1 MKNILARGGIEFLAV
16 LLGITLSLYIDQQI
30 EESAILKTEKSLL
43 SDLQVSLNQDIDY
56 AHEVLKDMRGSI
68 DAQEI
73 LINYECN
80 EVENLKPKELGVL
93 FGTVIRGS
101 TSLFPRYGV
110 YRSLVSNS
118 EMKYIE
124 NQELKD
130 KLIDLYDFKFKRYEN
145 VDPIITNLYQY
156 GLGEFLVEKVYFDF
170 REDDYNILISTDKGV
185 FSYLNQKIAYNDYGK
200 IEFNSYPNVLAFTLL
215 ENELVISSYDVNYG
229 TLNDYYCKTN
239 RRKQFDLL
247 FHQI

>member
-30 EESAILKTEKSLL
+30 EESAIVKNEKSLL

-80 EVENLKPKELGVL
+80 EVENLTPKELGVL

-118 EMKYIE
+118 EMKYI
-124 NQELKD
+124 
-130 KLIDLYDFKFKRYEN
+130 
-145 VDPIITNLYQY
+145 TNLYQY
-156 GLGEFLVEKVYFDF
+156 GLGEFLVENFGFYRGKDF
-170 REDDYNILISTDKGV
+170 QIVEKHLLINKDAFCDGS
-185 FSYLNQKIAYNDYGK
+185 LQKEVMK
-200 IEFNSYPNVLAFTLL
+200 
-215 ENELVISSYDVNYG
+215 ISSMTGVVHWMLEEIVESMNEVNLLIDEE
-229 TLNDYYCKTN
+229 LN
-239 RRKQFDLL
+239 
-247 FHQI
+247 

>member
-30 EESAILKTEKSLL
+30 EESAILKNEKSLL

-56 AHEVLKDMRGSI
+56 AQKVLKDMRRSI

-73 LINYECN
+73 LINYKCN
-80 EVENLKPKELGVL
+80 EVENLTPKELGVL
-93 FGTVIRGS
+93 FGIVIRGS

-124 NQELKD
+124 NRELKD

-156 GLGEFLVEKVYFDF
+156 GLGEFLVENFGYYRGKDSQIVEKHLLINKDAFCDGSLQK
-170 REDDYNILISTDKGV
+170 EVMKISTMTGV
-185 FSYLNQKIAYNDYGK
+185 VHRMLEGIVESMNEVNLLIGEELN
-200 IEFNSYPNVLAFTLL
+200 
-215 ENELVISSYDVNYG
+215 
-229 TLNDYYCKTN
+229 
-239 RRKQFDLL
+239 
-247 FHQI
+247 

>member
-30 EESAILKTEKSLL
+30 EESSMVKNEKSLL

-56 AHEVLKDMRGSI
+56 AQEVLKDMRGSI

-80 EVENLKPKELGVL
+80 EVENLTPKELGIL

-156 GLGEFLVEKVYFDF
+156 GLGEFLVENFGFYRGKDF
-170 REDDYNILISTDKGV
+170 QIVEKHILINKDPFCDRSLQREVMKISTMTGV
-185 FSYLNQKIAYNDYGK
+185 
-200 IEFNSYPNVLAFTLL
+200 VHWML
-215 ENELVISSYDVNYG
+215 EEIVESMN
-229 TLNDYYCKTN
+229 TLN
-239 RRKQFDLL
+239 LL
-247 FHQI
+247 IDEELK

>member
-16 LLGITLSLYIDQQI
+16 LLGITLSLYIDQRI
-30 EESAILKTEKSLL
+30 EESATLKTEKSLL

-56 AHEVLKDMRGSI
+56 AQDVLKDMRASI

-73 LINYECN
+73 LINFECD
-80 EVENLKPKELGVL
+80 EVENLSQKKLGAL
-93 FGTVIRGS
+93 FGTVLRGS

-156 GLGEFLVEKVYFDF
+156 GLGEFLVENFGFYRGKDF
-170 REDDYNILISTDKGV
+170 QIVEKHILINKNPFCDRSLQKEIMKISTMTNVVHWMLEEIVESMNSLNILID
-185 FSYLNQKIAYNDYGK
+185 
-200 IEFNSYPNVLAFTLL
+200 E
-215 ENELVISSYDVNYG
+215 ELY
-229 TLNDYYCKTN
+229 
-239 RRKQFDLL
+239 
-247 FHQI
+247 

>member
-30 EESAILKTEKSLL
+30 EESATVKTEKSLL

-56 AHEVLKDMRGSI
+56 AQDVLKDMRASI

-73 LINYECN
+73 LINFECN
-80 EVENLKPKELGVL
+80 EVENLSQKELGAI
-93 FGTVIRGS
+93 FGTVVRGS

-156 GLGEFLVEKVYFDF
+156 GLGEFLVENFGFYRGKDF
-170 REDDYNILISTDKGV
+170 QIVEKHILINKDPFCDRSLQREVMKISTMTGVVHWMLEEIVESMNTVNILIGEE
-185 FSYLNQKIAYNDYGK
+185 LN
-200 IEFNSYPNVLAFTLL
+200 
-215 ENELVISSYDVNYG
+215 
-229 TLNDYYCKTN
+229 
-239 RRKQFDLL
+239 
-247 FHQI
+247 

>member
-1 MKNILARGGIEFLAV
+1 MNILARGGVEFLAV

-30 EESAILKTEKSLL
+30 EESSMVKNEKSLL

-56 AHEVLKDMRGSI
+56 AQKVLKDMRGSI

-80 EVENLKPKELGVL
+80 EVENLTPKELGVL

-156 GLGEFLVEKVYFDF
+156 GLGEFLVENFGFYRGKDF
-170 REDDYNILISTDKGV
+170 QIVEKHLLINKDAFCDGS
-185 FSYLNQKIAYNDYGK
+185 LQKEVMK
-200 IEFNSYPNVLAFTLL
+200 
-215 ENELVISSYDVNYG
+215 ISSMTGVVHWMLEEIVESMNEVNLLIDEE
-229 TLNDYYCKTN
+229 LN
-239 RRKQFDLL
+239 
-247 FHQI
+247 

>member
-1 MKNILARGGIEFLAV
+1 
-16 LLGITLSLYIDQQI
+16 
-30 EESAILKTEKSLL
+30 
-43 SDLQVSLNQDIDY
+43 
-56 AHEVLKDMRGSI
+56 MRVSI

-80 EVENLKPKELGVL
+80 EVENLTPKELGVL

-145 VDPIITNLYQY
+145 VHPIITNLYQY
-156 GLGEFLVEKVYFDF
+156 GLGEFLVENFGFYRGKDF
-170 REDDYNILISTDKGV
+170 QIVEKHLLINKDAFCDGS
-185 FSYLNQKIAYNDYGK
+185 LQKEVMK
-200 IEFNSYPNVLAFTLL
+200 
-215 ENELVISSYDVNYG
+215 ISSMTGVVHWMLEEIVGSMNDVNLLIDEE
-229 TLNDYYCKTN
+229 LN
-239 RRKQFDLL
+239 
-247 FHQI
+247 

>member
-30 EESAILKTEKSLL
+30 EESAIVKNEKSLL

-56 AHEVLKDMRGSI
+56 AQEVLQDMRGSI

-80 EVENLKPKELGVL
+80 EVENLTPKELGVL

-156 GLGEFLVEKVYFDF
+156 GLGEFLVENFGFYRGKDF
-170 REDDYNILISTDKGV
+170 QIVEKHLLINKD
-185 FSYLNQKIAYNDYGK
+185 
-200 IEFNSYPNVLAFTLL
+200 AFCDGSLKT
-215 ENELVISSYDVNYG
+215 EVMKISSMTGVVHWMLEEIVESMNEVNLLIDEE
-229 TLNDYYCKTN
+229 LN
-239 RRKQFDLL
+239 
-247 FHQI
+247 

>member
-30 EESAILKTEKSLL
+30 EESAIVKNEKSLL

-56 AHEVLKDMRGSI
+56 AQKVLKDMRGSI

-80 EVENLKPKELGVL
+80 EVENLTPKELGVL

-156 GLGEFLVEKVYFDF
+156 GLGEFLVENIGFYRRKDF
-170 REDDYNILISTDKGV
+170 QIVEKHLLINKDAFCDGS
-185 FSYLNQKIAYNDYGK
+185 LQKEVMK
-200 IEFNSYPNVLAFTLL
+200 
-215 ENELVISSYDVNYG
+215 ISSMTGVVHWMLEEIVESMNEVNLLIDEE
-229 TLNDYYCKTN
+229 LN
-239 RRKQFDLL
+239 
-247 FHQI
+247 

>member
-1 MKNILARGGIEFLAV
+1 MRKLLARGGIEFLAV
-16 LLGITLSLYIDQQI
+16 LLGITLSLYIDQRI
-30 EESAILKTEKSLL
+30 EESATLKTEKSLL

-56 AHEVLKDMRGSI
+56 AQDVLKDMRASI

-73 LINYECN
+73 LINFECD
-80 EVENLKPKELGVL
+80 EVENLSQKKLGAL
-93 FGTVIRGS
+93 FGTVLRGS

-156 GLGEFLVEKVYFDF
+156 GLGEFLVENFGFYRGKDF
-170 REDDYNILISTDKGV
+170 QIVEKHILINKDPFCDRSLQKEIMKISTMTNV
-185 FSYLNQKIAYNDYGK
+185 VHWMLEEIVESMNTL
-200 IEFNSYPNVLAFTLL
+200 NVLID
-215 ENELVISSYDVNYG
+215 EEL
-229 TLNDYYCKTN
+229 K
-239 RRKQFDLL
+239 
-247 FHQI
+247 

>member
-30 EESAILKTEKSLL
+30 EESATVKTEKSLL

-56 AHEVLKDMRGSI
+56 AQDVLKDMRASI

-73 LINYECN
+73 LINFECN
-80 EVENLKPKELGVL
+80 EVENLSPKELGVL
-93 FGTVIRGS
+93 FRTVLSGS

-145 VDPIITNLYQY
+145 VDPIVTNLYQY
-156 GLGEFLVEKVYFDF
+156 GLGEFLVENFGFYRGKDF
-170 REDDYNILISTDKGV
+170 QIAEKHLLINKDAFCDRSLQKEVMKISTMTVVVHWMLEEIVESMNTVNILIGEE
-185 FSYLNQKIAYNDYGK
+185 LN
-200 IEFNSYPNVLAFTLL
+200 
-215 ENELVISSYDVNYG
+215 
-229 TLNDYYCKTN
+229 
-239 RRKQFDLL
+239 
-247 FHQI
+247 

>member
-1 MKNILARGGIEFLAV
+1 MRNLLARGGIEFLAV
-16 LLGITLSLYIDQQI
+16 LLGITLSLYIDQRI
-30 EESAILKTEKSLL
+30 EESATLKTEKSLL

-56 AHEVLKDMRGSI
+56 AQDVLKDMRASI

-73 LINYECN
+73 LINFECD
-80 EVENLKPKELGVL
+80 EVENLSQEKLGAL
-93 FGTVIRGS
+93 FGTVLRGS

-156 GLGEFLVEKVYFDF
+156 GLGEFLVENFGFYRGKDF
-170 REDDYNILISTDKGV
+170 QIVEKHILINKDPFCDRSLQKEIMKISTMTNVVHWMLEEIVESMNSLNILID
-185 FSYLNQKIAYNDYGK
+185 
-200 IEFNSYPNVLAFTLL
+200 E
-215 ENELVISSYDVNYG
+215 ELY
-229 TLNDYYCKTN
+229 
-239 RRKQFDLL
+239 
-247 FHQI
+247 

>member
-30 EESAILKTEKSLL
+30 EESAILKNEKSLL

-56 AHEVLKDMRGSI
+56 AQKVLKDMRRSI

-73 LINYECN
+73 LINYKCN
-80 EVENLKPKELGVL
+80 EVENLTPKELGVL
-93 FGTVIRGS
+93 FGIVIRGS

-156 GLGEFLVEKVYFDF
+156 GLGEFLVENFGYYRGKDSQIVEKHLLINKDAFCDGSLQK
-170 REDDYNILISTDKGV
+170 EVMKISTMTGV
-185 FSYLNQKIAYNDYGK
+185 VHRMLEGIVESMNEVNLLIGEELN
-200 IEFNSYPNVLAFTLL
+200 
-215 ENELVISSYDVNYG
+215 
-229 TLNDYYCKTN
+229 
-239 RRKQFDLL
+239 
-247 FHQI
+247 

>member
-1 MKNILARGGIEFLAV
+1 MRNLLARGGIEFLAV
-16 LLGITLSLYIDQQI
+16 LLGITLSLYIDQRI
-30 EESAILKTEKSLL
+30 EESATLKTEKSLL

-56 AHEVLKDMRGSI
+56 AQDVLKDMRASI

-73 LINYECN
+73 LINFECD
-80 EVENLKPKELGVL
+80 EVENLSQKKIGAL
-93 FGTVIRGS
+93 FGTVLRGS

-156 GLGEFLVEKVYFDF
+156 GLGEFLVENFGFYRGKDF
-170 REDDYNILISTDKGV
+170 QIVEKHILINKDPFCDRSLQKEIMKISTMTNV
-185 FSYLNQKIAYNDYGK
+185 VHWMLEEIVESMNTL
-200 IEFNSYPNVLAFTLL
+200 NVLID
-215 ENELVISSYDVNYG
+215 EEL
-229 TLNDYYCKTN
+229 K
-239 RRKQFDLL
+239 
-247 FHQI
+247 

>member
-1 MKNILARGGIEFLAV
+1 MRNLLARGGIEFLAV
-16 LLGITLSLYIDQQI
+16 LLGITLSLYIDQRI
-30 EESAILKTEKSLL
+30 EESATLKTEKSLL

-56 AHEVLKDMRGSI
+56 AQDVLKDMRASI

-73 LINYECN
+73 LINFECD
-80 EVENLKPKELGVL
+80 EVENLSQEKLGAL
-93 FGTVIRGS
+93 FGTVLRGS

-156 GLGEFLVEKVYFDF
+156 GLGEFLVE
-170 REDDYNILISTDKGV
+170 ISTAD
-185 FSYLNQKIAYNDYGK
+185 SMDCY
-200 IEFNSYPNVLAFTLL
+200 
-215 ENELVISSYDVNYG
+215 
-229 TLNDYYCKTN
+229 
-239 RRKQFDLL
+239 
-247 FHQI
+247 

>member
-1 MKNILARGGIEFLAV
+1 MNILARGGVEFLAV

-30 EESAILKTEKSLL
+30 EESAIVKNEKSLL

-56 AHEVLKDMRGSI
+56 AQKVLKDMRGSI

-80 EVENLKPKELGVL
+80 EVENLTPKELGVL

-156 GLGEFLVEKVYFDF
+156 GLGEFLVENFGFYRGKDF
-170 REDDYNILISTDKGV
+170 QIVEKHLLINKDAFCDGS
-185 FSYLNQKIAYNDYGK
+185 LQKEVMK
-200 IEFNSYPNVLAFTLL
+200 
-215 ENELVISSYDVNYG
+215 ISSMTGVVHWMLEEIVESMNEVNLLIDEE
-229 TLNDYYCKTN
+229 LN
-239 RRKQFDLL
+239 
-247 FHQI
+247 

>member
-1 MKNILARGGIEFLAV
+1 MNILARGGVEFLAV

-30 EESAILKTEKSLL
+30 EESAIEKNEKSLL

-56 AHEVLKDMRGSI
+56 AQKVLKDMRGSI

-80 EVENLKPKELGVL
+80 EVENLTPKELGVL

-156 GLGEFLVEKVYFDF
+156 GLGEFLVENFGFYRGKDF
-170 REDDYNILISTDKGV
+170 QIVEKHLLINKDAFCDGS
-185 FSYLNQKIAYNDYGK
+185 LQKEVMK
-200 IEFNSYPNVLAFTLL
+200 
-215 ENELVISSYDVNYG
+215 ISSMTGVVHWMLEEIVESMNEVNLLIDEE
-229 TLNDYYCKTN
+229 LN
-239 RRKQFDLL
+239 
-247 FHQI
+247 

>member
-30 EESAILKTEKSLL
+30 EESAIVKTEKSLL

-56 AHEVLKDMRGSI
+56 AQKVLKDMRGSI

-80 EVENLKPKELGVL
+80 EVENLTPKELGIL

-156 GLGEFLVEKVYFDF
+156 GLGEFLVENFGYYRGKDSQIV
-170 REDDYNILISTDKGV
+170 EKHLLINKDALCDGS
-185 FSYLNQKIAYNDYGK
+185 LQKEVMK
-200 IEFNSYPNVLAFTLL
+200 
-215 ENELVISSYDVNYG
+215 ISSMTGVVHRMLEGIVESMNEVN
-229 TLNDYYCKTN
+229 
-239 RRKQFDLL
+239 LL
-247 FHQI
+247 IREEIN

>member
-30 EESAILKTEKSLL
+30 EESATVKTEKSLL

-56 AHEVLKDMRGSI
+56 AQDVLKDMRASI

-80 EVENLKPKELGVL
+80 EVENLSQKELGAI
-93 FGTVIRGS
+93 FGTVVRGS

-156 GLGEFLVEKVYFDF
+156 GLGEFLVENFGFYRGKDF
-170 REDDYNILISTDKGV
+170 QIVEKHILINKDPFCDRSLQREVMKISTMTGV
-185 FSYLNQKIAYNDYGK
+185 
-200 IEFNSYPNVLAFTLL
+200 VHWML
-215 ENELVISSYDVNYG
+215 EEIVESMN
-229 TLNDYYCKTN
+229 TLN
-239 RRKQFDLL
+239 LL
-247 FHQI
+247 IDEELK

>member
-1 MKNILARGGIEFLAV
+1 MRNLLARGGIEFLAV
-16 LLGITLSLYIDQQI
+16 LLGITLSLYIDQRI
-30 EESAILKTEKSLL
+30 EESATLKTEKSLL

-56 AHEVLKDMRGSI
+56 AQDVLKDMRASI

-73 LINYECN
+73 LINFECD
-80 EVENLKPKELGVL
+80 EVENLSQKKLGTL
-93 FGTVIRGS
+93 FGTVLRGS

-124 NQELKD
+124 NQELKN

-156 GLGEFLVEKVYFDF
+156 GLGEFLVENFGFYRGKDF
-170 REDDYNILISTDKGV
+170 QIVEKHILINKDPFCDRSLQKEIMKISTMT
-185 FSYLNQKIAYNDYGK
+185 
-200 IEFNSYPNVLAFTLL
+200 NVVHWML
-215 ENELVISSYDVNYG
+215 EEIVESMN
-229 TLNDYYCKTN
+229 TLN
-239 RRKQFDLL
+239 LL
-247 FHQI
+247 IDEELK

>member
-30 EESAILKTEKSLL
+30 EESATVKTEKSLL

-56 AHEVLKDMRGSI
+56 AQDVLKDMRASI

-73 LINYECN
+73 LINFECN
-80 EVENLKPKELGVL
+80 EVENLSQKELGAI
-93 FGTVIRGS
+93 FGTVVRGS

-156 GLGEFLVEKVYFDF
+156 GLGEFLVENFGFYRGKDF
-170 REDDYNILISTDKGV
+170 QIVEKHILINKDPFCDRSLQREVMKISTMTGV
-185 FSYLNQKIAYNDYGK
+185 VHWMLQEIVESMN
-200 IEFNSYPNVLAFTLL
+200 
-215 ENELVISSYDVNYG
+215 
-229 TLNDYYCKTN
+229 TLN
-239 RRKQFDLL
+239 LL
-247 FHQI
+247 IDEELK

>member
-30 EESAILKTEKSLL
+30 EESAIVKNEKSLL

-80 EVENLKPKELGVL
+80 EVENLTPKELGVL

-156 GLGEFLVEKVYFDF
+156 GLGEFLVENFGFYRGKDF
-170 REDDYNILISTDKGV
+170 QIVEKHLLINKDAFCDGSLQKEVMKISSMTGV
-185 FSYLNQKIAYNDYGK
+185 
-200 IEFNSYPNVLAFTLL
+200 VHWML
-215 ENELVISSYDVNYG
+215 EEIVESMNELNLLIDEE
-229 TLNDYYCKTN
+229 LN
-239 RRKQFDLL
+239 
-247 FHQI
+247 

>member
-1 MKNILARGGIEFLAV
+1 MNILARGGVEFLAV

-30 EESAILKTEKSLL
+30 EESSMVKNEKSLL

-56 AHEVLKDMRGSI
+56 AQKVLKDMRGSI

-80 EVENLKPKELGVL
+80 EVENLTPKELGVL

-156 GLGEFLVEKVYFDF
+156 GLGEFLVENFGYYRGKDSQIVEKHLLINKDAFCDGSLQK
-170 REDDYNILISTDKGV
+170 EVMKISTMTGV
-185 FSYLNQKIAYNDYGK
+185 VHRMLEGIVESMNEVNLLIDEELN
-200 IEFNSYPNVLAFTLL
+200 
-215 ENELVISSYDVNYG
+215 
-229 TLNDYYCKTN
+229 
-239 RRKQFDLL
+239 
-247 FHQI
+247 

>member
-1 MKNILARGGIEFLAV
+1 MRSLLARGGIEFLAV
-16 LLGITLSLYIDQQI
+16 LLGITLSLYIDQRI
-30 EESAILKTEKSLL
+30 EESATLKTEKSLL

-56 AHEVLKDMRGSI
+56 AQDVLKDMRASI

-73 LINYECN
+73 LINFECD
-80 EVENLKPKELGVL
+80 EVENLSQKKIGAL
-93 FGTVIRGS
+93 FGTVLRGS

-156 GLGEFLVEKVYFDF
+156 GLGEFLVENFGFYRGKDF
-170 REDDYNILISTDKGV
+170 QIVEKHILINKNPFCDRSLQKEIMKISTMTNV
-185 FSYLNQKIAYNDYGK
+185 VHWMLEEIVESMNTL
-200 IEFNSYPNVLAFTLL
+200 NVLID
-215 ENELVISSYDVNYG
+215 EEL
-229 TLNDYYCKTN
+229 K
-239 RRKQFDLL
+239 
-247 FHQI
+247 

>member
-1 MKNILARGGIEFLAV
+1 MNILTRGGVEFVAV

-30 EESAILKTEKSLL
+30 EESAIVKNEKSLL

-56 AHEVLKDMRGSI
+56 AQEVLKDMRGSI

-80 EVENLKPKELGVL
+80 EVENLTPKELGIL

-156 GLGEFLVEKVYFDF
+156 GLGEFLVENFGFYRGKDF
-170 REDDYNILISTDKGV
+170 QIVEKHLLINKDAFCDGS
-185 FSYLNQKIAYNDYGK
+185 LQKEVMK
-200 IEFNSYPNVLAFTLL
+200 
-215 ENELVISSYDVNYG
+215 ISSMTGVVHWMLEEIVGSMNDVNLLIDEE
-229 TLNDYYCKTN
+229 LN
-239 RRKQFDLL
+239 
-247 FHQI
+247 